1 MFLTYFDPF
10 TFIDLCCKSVKKK
23 YCGKKKNYI
32 RYGSEIRKGC
42 IRDSTSM
49 ETNNTDKAEVML
61 SFEGKYKKWGNYYDV
76 FANNQR
82 MIYYLESGKIYVDAF
97 PL

>member
-1 MFLTYFDPF
+1 ML
-10 TFIDLCCKSVKKK
+10 KKNIVE
-23 YCGKKKNYI
+23 KKNYF

-61 SFEGKYKKWGNYYDV
+61 SFEGKYNKWGNYYDV

>member
-1 MFLTYFDPF
+1 MW
-10 TFIDLCCKSVKKK
+10 
-23 YCGKKKNYI
+23 KKKNYF

>member
-23 YCGKKKNYI
+23 ILWKKKNYF

-61 SFEGKYKKWGNYYDV
+61 SFEGKYKNRWNYYDV

>member
-1 MFLTYFDPF
+1 
-10 TFIDLCCKSVKKK
+10 
-23 YCGKKKNYI
+23 
-32 RYGSEIRKGC
+32 
-42 IRDSTSM
+42 M

-61 SFEGKYKKWGNYYDV
+61 SFKGKYKKWGNYYDV

-82 MIYYLESGKIYVDAF
+82 MIYYLEYGKIYVDAF

>member
-1 MFLTYFDPF
+1 MVL
-10 TFIDLCCKSVKKK
+10 K
-23 YCGKKKNYI
+23 Y
-32 RYGSEIRKGC
+32 IRKGC

-61 SFEGKYKKWGNYYDV
+61 SFEGKYKKRWNYYDV